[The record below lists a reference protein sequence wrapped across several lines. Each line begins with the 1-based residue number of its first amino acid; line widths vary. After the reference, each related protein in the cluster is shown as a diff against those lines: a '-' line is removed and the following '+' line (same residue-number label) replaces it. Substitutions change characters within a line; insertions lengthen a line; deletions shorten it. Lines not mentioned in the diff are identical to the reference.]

1 MLASLVFQNQGLQV
15 FSVFIL
21 RAKSLN
27 LRQQVLFYFFRQLLW
42 RMALAAAAASLDGKA
57 FWAFLQIDSLPCGN
71 AFVVIDFKL
80 PCRFTV
86 AQLFFHHGFHD
97 QLLEF
102 QRISLVFRMTSNE
115 LKHEAKKQEWNIAIQ
130 ECRSSGLSVSE
141 WCRQQGVTTTLL
153 ASFSGIPLSFA
164 EAQILP
170 SKKTVKMLRSGLKK

>member
-42 RMALAAAAASLDGKA
+42 RMALAAAAASLDDKA

-71 AFVVIDFKL
+71 SFVVIDFKL
-80 PCRFTV
+80 PCRLTV

-102 QRISLVFRMTSNE
+102 RRISLVFRMTNNE
-115 LKHEAKKQEWNIAIQ
+115 LKYEAKK
-130 ECRSSGLSVSE
+130 
-141 WCRQQGVTTTLL
+141 
-153 ASFSGIPLSFA
+153 
-164 EAQILP
+164 
-170 SKKTVKMLRSGLKK
+170 